1 VSLAGSLELH
11 ALPIAA
17 TIFLWW
23 FGTGIV
29 LWLDGRPRATHRT
42 SILLATVGF
51 AVAMLGILATAGDT
65 TARGAYLA
73 FAAGVVVWGWQEM
86 LFLMG
91 YVTGP
96 RRGPCPPGAH
106 GWRRFVVATETVIH
120 HELALGAT
128 ALALVAVTWGA
139 PNQTGTWTFLVLW
152 VMRLSAKIN
161 VFLGVRNLSEEFLPE
176 NLRYLQTYFRARRM
190 NWFFPFAVT
199 AATVGAVFVWQAAFA
214 AATTFEAVSRTLVA
228 SMLSLAVIE
237 HWFLILPMTLT
248 ALWQGAIRPAPEA
261 APVLDGT
268 AAAIVDDDADHTLRP
283 ARARR
288 IQRDGTRR

>member
-1 VSLAGSLELH
+1 MSLAGPFELH

-17 TIFLWW
+17 TVFLWW

-29 LWLDGRPRATHRT
+29 LWLDGRPRDTHRA
-42 SILLATVGF
+42 SILAATAALG
-51 AVAMLGILATAGDT
+51 VAMLGILATADDT

-91 YVTGP
+91 FVTGP
-96 RRGPCPPGAH
+96 RRGPCPPGAR

-120 HELALGAT
+120 HELALCAT
-128 ALALVAVTWGA
+128 ALALVAITWGA

-199 AATVGAVFVWQAAFA
+199 GATVAAVFVWQAAFA
-214 AATTFEAVSRTLVA
+214 AGTRFEAVSLTLVA

-248 ALWQGAIRPAPEA
+248 ALWQGAIRAPSGTPDATA
-261 APVLDGT
+261 ATGVVLDDDPDGLPR
-268 AAAIVDDDADHTLRP
+268 AARVRWYERDE
-283 ARARR
+283 ARR
-288 IQRDGTRR
+288 